1 MAYNNSVAKLLTNH
15 PTVANKTLSFSVC
28 TNRGAR
34 YVTTSAAAVAVDP
47 INGVRSMTTPSPDVP
62 DSRAERLLA
71 LA

>member
-15 PTVANKTLSFSVC
+15 PTIAKTLSFSVC